1 MAFDLGGF
9 LGTVV
14 TTALPAILG
23 TGDDTAPTAGTA
35 GPVSAVALTAP
46 GGGDPRALTASAMQ
60 VLSIMADGASDAMVR
75 SAARDAGVSKKQLFL
90 ALMAVD
96 ILSGK
101 TALSSLEKI
110 AISDQIERIFR
121 RKRRPA
127 ISRADRNIVKKV
139 KFYNKAFG
147 GGRSHAHT
155 ISRSTTRKHS

>member
-9 LGTVV
+9 LGGLA
-14 TTALPAILG
+14 TTALGNILD
-23 TGDDTAPTAGTA
+23 DDTAPTAGTA
-35 GPVSAVALTAP
+35 TTAVALTAP
-46 GGGDPRALTASAMQ
+46 GGGDPRALTGGALH
-60 VLSIMADGASDAMVR
+60 VLSIMADGASDSMVR
-75 SAARDAGVSKKQLFL
+75 SAARDGGISKKQLFQ

-127 ISRADRNIVKKV
+127 ISRADRNIVKRV
-139 KFYNKAFG
+139 KFFSRAFG
-147 GGRSHAHT
+147 GSSRHAHT
-155 ISRSTTRKHS
+155 TTRRTTRAHT